1 MSKWKIGSLVCALIL
16 SANMAWS
23 QGSAKIASEQLVF
36 NFGTIAESDGMASH
50 VFKVKNEGDAPLVI
64 TRITASCGCTR
75 PEWSRL
81 HTPGMVERADRPGP
95 DGRRE
100 DHL

>member
-1 MSKWKIGSLVCALIL
+1 MSKWKIGSLVCTLIL

-23 QGSAKIASEQLVF
+23 QGGAKIASEQLVY

-50 VFKVKNEGDAPLVI
+50 VFNPDYRLM
-64 TRITASCGCTR
+64 
-75 PEWSRL
+75 RL
-81 HTPGMVERADRPGP
+81 HTPGMVERADSPGP